1 MQIKQVGMTRNHF
14 QVGEAGRVR
23 MIVLHSTAARGPG
36 DFNYL
41 RQGGSDQ
48 RPVSIHYYV
57 DKAGNV
63 SQMVADKD
71 IAWQAGV
78 SAWKVDGRAV
88 NGCNPISIGIELEN
102 LNTGRDPYPQVQYN
116 ATLELVRFLVGKYN
130 IPRRQLVRHLD
141 IAPKRKTD
149 PAGFPWERFVAE
161 VYGPTPA
168 PAAAPA
174 PAAQPAPAP
183 KPEPLPAPQQLR
195 KLLVDLAYRAAG
207 AAHAA
212 GWPLLKEA
220 VSKST
225 GMPIQVITPSPSGD
239 GQGEEEQQRA
249 VTLAGQLLILEAYGR
264 DLFYASPDSLQ
275 AQQLSATPA
284 GPLRD
289 ALLQALFQAA
299 DPAHGFRPTTAFHQF
314 YLNHATEI
322 GVPIGPDH
330 VLPGTQISCQHFALD
345 TLIWTG
351 KVTRLSELT
360 RDMYG
365 ADPHSPQDKTLRTQV
380 LNDLYTARTGRNFD
394 PTALF
399 CKYAINNGMGAPMG
413 KAEVQILEGQRL
425 VAMPYAL
432 DVLYCRIPGDG
443 DWRSVVIGEMPPGVL
458 GDEDEGMAKLS
469 VLLQQGDPDE
479 DSAVLGD
486 EQSAEDILPSRVY
499 TGGLLGAETEV
510 PNISDISQS
519 LEAGGDRGGAT
530 IELLV
535 VYPTV
540 GPSSEDISQA
550 AGPGATIW
558 HYYIDRMGEI
568 TRLLSEEQAARAAG
582 DATWQ
587 GQGNVDA
594 RSVTVALEAAAGTTL
609 SEEQA
614 AALDWLLH
622 DLLSR
627 HGLVRGQVI
636 QGSDLG
642 VSAAIEGWDSILS

>member
-1 MQIKQVGMTRNHF
+1 
-14 QVGEAGRVR
+14 
-23 MIVLHSTAARGPG
+23 
-36 DFNYL
+36 
-41 RQGGSDQ
+41 
-48 RPVSIHYYV
+48 
-57 DKAGNV
+57 
-63 SQMVADKD
+63 
-71 IAWQAGV
+71 
-78 SAWKVDGRAV
+78 
-88 NGCNPISIGIELEN
+88 
-102 LNTGRDPYPQVQYN
+102 
-116 ATLELVRFLVGKYN
+116 
-130 IPRRQLVRHLD
+130 
-141 IAPKRKTD
+141 APT
-149 PAGFPWERFVAE
+149 
-161 VYGPTPA
+161 
-168 PAAAPA
+168 
-174 PAAQPAPAP
+174 
-183 KPEPLPAPQQLR
+183 PEPLPAPQQLR

-207 AAHAA
+207 AAHAV

-239 GQGEEEQQRA
+239 GQGEEDQQRA
-249 VTLAGQLLILEAYGR
+249 VTIAGQLLILEAYGR

-275 AQQLSATPA
+275 VQQLSAAPA

-289 ALLQALFQAA
+289 ALLQALFQTA
-299 DPAHGFRPTTAFHQF
+299 DPAHGFRPNTAFHQF

-322 GVPIGPDH
+322 GVPLGPDH
-330 VLPGTQISCQHFALD
+330 VLPGGQISCQHFALD

-365 ADPHSPQDKTLRTQV
+365 ADPHSPQDKALRTQV
-380 LNDLYTARTGRNFD
+380 LNDLYNARTGRNFD

-413 KAEVQILEGQRL
+413 KAEVQVLEGQRL

-443 DWRSVVIGEMPPGVL
+443 DWRAVVIGEMPPGVL

-469 VLLQQGDPDE
+469 VLLQQADPDE
-479 DSAVLGD
+479 DAAVLGD

-499 TGGLLGAETEV
+499 TGGLLGVETQE
-510 PNISDISQS
+510 PNISDISQG
-519 LEAGGDRGGAT
+519 LEAGGDRGGAAT
-530 IELLV
+530 DLLV

-540 GPSSEDISQA
+540 GPASEDIGQA

-568 TRLLSEEQAARAAG
+568 TRLLAEAQAAHAAG

-587 GQGNVDA
+587 GQGNIDA
-594 RSVTVALEAAAGTTL
+594 RSVAIALEAAAGTTL

-614 AALDWLLH
+614 AALEWLLR

-627 HGLVRGQVI
+627 HNLVRGQVI

-642 VSAAIEGWDSILS
+642 VSVAIEGWEPVLN